1 MPEIEIRPV
10 NPADFSSLRAIEQHS
25 KSDYVWQMDRSI
37 QETQVTI
44 NFREIRLP
52 RSIRIDNPQGEEIL
66 ESQVKKGS
74 GVLSA
79 LLGGQVVGY
88 ICVEDR
94 VDSQSAWIRGMAVA
108 ERFRQQGIG
117 SALVLA
123 SQDWAS
129 KRGLRRMV
137 IEMHSKNYPAIRM
150 AIKLGY
156 EFSGYHDQYY
166 ANQDIALFFSRLLR

>member
-1 MPEIEIRPV
+1 MPEIEIRPAV
-10 NPADFSSLRAIEQHS
+10 LADFQFLKEIEQHN
-25 KSDYVWQMDRSI
+25 KSEYVWQMDRSI

-44 NFREIRLP
+44 NFREVRLP
-52 RSIRIDNPQGEEIL
+52 RSIRIENPQAQDIL
-66 ESQVKKGS
+66 AEFTNKGS

-79 LLGGQVVGY
+79 WLEGVPVGY
-88 ICVEDR
+88 ICFEDR
-94 VDSQSAWIRGMAVA
+94 LDARTVWVRGMAVA
-108 ERFRQQGIG
+108 ERHRCQGIG

-123 SQDWAS
+123 AQDWAIS
-129 KRGLRRMV
+129 RGLRRMV

-150 AIKLGY
+150 AIKLGL